1 MISKWKFSFFP
12 LSSPTRH
19 IQPNANKYL
28 EKYKI
33 GLGKYILRSTPTLNP
48 PMHKVNYFLWRH
60 CLIIGFD
67 IIILNSGWLNTSA
80 IKVSVCLRLITKSG
94 LFVWPLTSF
103 DCHQITKKTAK
114 ERLSC
119 PFLLHQYQPLNI
131 YEEKSNRQNHIL
143 GDKLFWDEHREQLLQ
158 IFGQNFRDRLFTHA
172 LVTFLPTVMPEFC
185 RLL

>member
-1 MISKWKFSFFP
+1 MLTNFCTNIFSFSTKFSLLFLYFVYDIIAEKYRWYKLYYVRWFQKRNFLFP
-12 LSSPTRH
+12 LFLLRPYIFNRTPT
-19 IQPNANKYL
+19 ITNKYL

-103 DCHQITKKTAK
+103 DFHEITKK
-114 ERLSC
+114 L
-119 PFLLHQYQPLNI
+119 
-131 YEEKSNRQNHIL
+131 
-143 GDKLFWDEHREQLLQ
+143 
-158 IFGQNFRDRLFTHA
+158 
-172 LVTFLPTVMPEFC
+172 
-185 RLL
+185 